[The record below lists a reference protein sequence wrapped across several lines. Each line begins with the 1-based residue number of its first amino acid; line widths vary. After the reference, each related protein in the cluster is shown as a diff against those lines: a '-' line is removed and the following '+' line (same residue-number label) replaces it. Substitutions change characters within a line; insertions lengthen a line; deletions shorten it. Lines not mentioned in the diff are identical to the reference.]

1 MELNITKF
9 FNETCAKDY
18 QASVAEIGQDAG
30 VITWSAAIDDS
41 EDYMFVTE
49 DNKEEI
55 QSHFRDYGA
64 WTQEEIE
71 AWSDIELNAI
81 LIQDIAGAMREFQ
94 ELAEC
99 NWELWQELCE
109 EGTCSSRLFGGDLSV
124 DGEIYFYV
132 GG

>member
-9 FNETCAKDY
+9 FNETCARDY
-18 QASVAEIGQDAG
+18 QASIAEIGWNAAKD
-30 VITWSAAIDDS
+30 TWSAAIEDS

-55 QSHFRDYGA
+55 QSHFRAYGA

-81 LIQDIAGAMREFQ
+81 LIQDIAGAMREFE
-94 ELAEC
+94 ELAVSDWQE
-99 NWELWQELCE
+99 WEELCE
-109 EGTCSSRLFGGDLSV
+109 KGIVSSRLFGGDLSV

-132 GG
+132 GD